1 VVHSKRDAPSEL
13 GGREMML
20 RRSFMGAGLAATA
33 VPALAE
39 TSGVRLARA
48 AQAQLGVTTGYDPAY
63 LRLPYPGGDAP
74 RASGVCADVIVR
86 AARDGLGL
94 DLQKLVHEDMARA
107 FAAYPSRR
115 AWGLSRPDANI
126 DHRRVLNLEAFWRR
140 ARVEM
145 WAARGASPG
154 DGFGGA
160 LAIGDIVTWRL
171 DGRLPH
177 VAVVVDASSRPR
189 LVHNIGG
196 GAQEIPLALMRAH
209 QAVARY
215 RWPVA

>member
-1 VVHSKRDAPSEL
+1 
-13 GGREMML
+13 MML
-20 RRSFMGAGLAATA
+20 RRTFVGAGFAAVA
-33 VPALAE
+33 APVRAE
-39 TSGVRLARA
+39 TSGAKLARA
-48 AQAQLGVTTGYDPAY
+48 ARAQLGVTTGYDPAY

-86 AARDGLGL
+86 AARDALGL

-140 ARVEM
+140 AGAEV

-154 DGFGGA
+154 DSFGQS
-160 LAIGDIVTWRL
+160 LAAGDLVTWRL

-177 VAVVVDASSRPR
+177 VALVVDTSANPR

-196 GAQEIPLALMRAH
+196 GAQEISLALMRPH

-215 RWPVA
+215 RWPVT